1 MRFLDTLRREA
12 VDEWWSFVLSS
23 AKLIDD
29 PAHWRNRADEI
40 RALADEMK
48 DSAAKAIMLRIA
60 KDYERLAKRAAE
72 RIGGE
77 PS

>member
-1 MRFLDTLRREA
+1 M
-12 VDEWWSFVLSS
+12 SS

>member
-1 MRFLDTLRREA
+1 LRREA

-60 KDYERLAKRAAE
+60 EDYERLAKRAAE

>member
-12 VDEWWSFVLSS
+12 AEACWSFVLSS

-29 PAHWRNRADEI
+29 PEHWRNRADEI

-60 KDYERLAKRAAE
+60 EDYERLAKGAAE
-72 RIGGE
+72 RIGRK

>member
-60 KDYERLAKRAAE
+60 EDYERLAKRAAE

>member
-23 AKLIDD
+23 AKLVDD

-60 KDYERLAKRAAE
+60 EDYERLAKRAAE